1 MNQDFLP
8 PYLMISVVFSPTGG
22 VVIRAQLRHENLV
35 KTAHPGL
42 RFEETNGVD
51 EKHST

>member
-8 PYLMISVVFSPTGG
+8 PYHMISVVFSPTGG

-35 KTAHPGL
+35 KTANPRL
-42 RFEETNGVD
+42 RFKKTNDVD